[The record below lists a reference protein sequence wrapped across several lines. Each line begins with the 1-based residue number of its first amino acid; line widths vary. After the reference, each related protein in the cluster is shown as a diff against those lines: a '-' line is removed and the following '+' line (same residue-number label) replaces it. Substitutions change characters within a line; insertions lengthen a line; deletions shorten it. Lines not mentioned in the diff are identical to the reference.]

1 MLQHHTAAPQ
11 TALRSVARRRGYAP
25 LTEDERNSLVEA
37 HLPQVRYIAER
48 MAAKLPPSVDRD
60 DLIGAGVLGL
70 IDAVG
75 KFDPTRGVL
84 FKTYAERRV
93 RGAILD
99 SLRDLDWV
107 PRSVRRRAKE
117 IEGTYAR
124 LQSDL
129 GRTAEGEEVA
139 AALGLP
145 IGEFN
150 KLLGELSGLT
160 VTSIATDEDG
170 WGGMQNVGD
179 DEAETPL
186 AIYEREELR
195 ERLAEAVDALP
206 PREREV
212 VALYYV
218 EELTMKEIG
227 AVLGVTE
234 SRVSQ
239 IRSQAVLNL
248 RATLGRLAA

>member
-1 MLQHHTAAPQ
+1 
-11 TALRSVARRRGYAP
+11 
-25 LTEDERNSLVEA
+25 
-37 HLPQVRYIAER
+37 
-48 MAAKLPPSVDRD
+48 
-60 DLIGAGVLGL
+60 
-70 IDAVG
+70 
-75 KFDPTRGVL
+75 
-84 FKTYAERRV
+84 
-93 RGAILD
+93 

-170 WGGMQNVGD
+170 WGGLQNVGD
-179 DEAETPL
+179 DEGETPL

-218 EELTMKEIG
+218 EELTMK
-227 AVLGVTE
+227 
-234 SRVSQ
+234 
-239 IRSQAVLNL
+239 
-248 RATLGRLAA
+248 